1 MRLSCLPDSS
11 FLGDNTTVVRSETN
25 AFLWCRAMAVRLFTT
40 GSFAVYGLLLWAVVI
55 FTSNTANIL
64 AWGIFES
71 TTQIASDFTTVI
83 IYEAVHTS
91 GALPALA
98 LGCWAAVLVP
108 LVNTYRATEPIKVI
122 PRFYLT
128 LAVVFVAFLCVAI
141 FCNLHLMRFPGDKWH
156 TFWAHTL
163 LESPSEFPWL
173 TYWLFVAP
181 LPVMIIASFRLWH
194 EIHWWTLAACLLA
207 SLLLIFPLVLRTYIA
222 HHYLCFSNPE
232 IYSATLSALSPVFF
246 ILPITFV
253 AFLDRCCTNRSQTS
267 GGGSHNNG

>member
-1 MRLSCLPDSS
+1 
-11 FLGDNTTVVRSETN
+11 
-25 AFLWCRAMAVRLFTT
+25 MAVRLFTT

-71 TTQIASDFTTVI
+71 TTQIASDFTTVV
-83 IYEAVHTS
+83 IYEAAHTS

-128 LAVVFVAFLCVAI
+128 LAVVFAAFLCVAI
-141 FCNLHLMRFPGDKWH
+141 FCNLHLMRFPGEKWH
-156 TFWAHTL
+156 DFWAYTL
-163 LESPSEFPWL
+163 LERPSEFPWIP
-173 TYWLFVAP
+173 YWLFVVP

-194 EIHWWTLAACLLA
+194 EIHWWTLSACLLA
-207 SLLLIFPLVLRTYIA
+207 SLLLIFPLVLRPYMA

-232 IYSATLSALSPVFF
+232 IYSTTLSILSPVFF
-246 ILPITFV
+246 AFPIVIVHFV
-253 AFLDRCCTNRSQTS
+253 HRRRSNLVQPS
-267 GGGSHNNG
+267 SVGAHNND